1 MRGMDELKW
10 ELVPGFNN
18 WDEETAELNTTD
30 DIEDVPELKFLYLQ
44 DIRDMWKIYSP
55 LSGLGIVYKYI

>member
-1 MRGMDELKW
+1 
-10 ELVPGFNN
+10 VPGFNN